1 MMSNLARLA
10 AAPLAALALAA
21 CTPADDGAS
30 SGGALEPSS
39 ATLAASLKAGGELDS
54 LESVVAAAG
63 LESVLEGVGPYTVF
77 APTDAAFGAAG
88 PGDLTSEENSA
99 PAAALLRAHIVPGAL
114 TRQDILSAM
123 VCIDANQTGK
133 VEMHTMADSLLSFSR
148 DGETVV
154 VTAPDGATAR
164 LTGEQTLARNGVIQ
178 PVDGVLVKPEA

>member
-21 CTPADDGAS
+21 CTPADDGKAG
-30 SGGALEPSS
+30 GGAAAAPSS
-39 ATLAASLKAGGELDS
+39 ATLAASLGEGGD
-54 LESVVAAAG
+54 LEGLERVVAAAG

-88 PGDLTSEENSA
+88 PGDLASEENRA

-114 TRQDILSAM
+114 TRQDILAA
-123 VCIDANQTGK
+123 IDANASGK
-133 VEMHTMADSLLSFSR
+133 VEMRTVADGLLSFSR

-164 LTGEQTLARNGVIQ
+164 LTGEQTLAKNGVIQ
-178 PVDGVLVKPEA
+178 PIDGVLVKAEA